1 MPVPRIQEV
10 AHYTQIAEASWKASS
25 DGATPARATIGSR
38 QSQDMSKLVKL
49 MLFLGASA
57 VLGLAAAFVLL
68 LVKPDLLPRT
78 VVQVPAPAATPTVA
92 VAPSEPVAVAAATPV
107 GSYADAVARSS
118 PAVVN
123 VYAARVVTERT
134 FPSQFDSLFGD
145 VWPSVRQRVDR
156 SLGSGVV
163 VDKDGHIV
171 TNYHVIANA
180 DEIRVQLADGRQ
192 ATAEVVG
199 RDPDTDL
206 AVLRVKLGKLPVM
219 ALGHSDQLRV
229 GDVVLA
235 IGNPLGLGQTV
246 TQGIVSATGRGQ
258 LGVATFENF
267 IQTDA
272 AINFGNSG
280 GALINARGELVGINT
295 AVLSKSMG
303 TEGIGF
309 AIPVNLVRGVM
320 AEILK
325 NGKVVRGWFGIVP
338 QDLSE
343 DDARQLGVA
352 DGVAIELAN
361 LYLNSPAYDAGL
373 RPGDVIVAIN
383 GKPVHSAQESLAIIA
398 ALRPGAPLKVSGL
411 RRGVAFEIDSKV
423 IERPAKVS

>member
-1 MPVPRIQEV
+1 MSAPVPRIQEV
-10 AHYTQIAEASWKASS
+10 AHYTQIARAAWKAR
-25 DGATPARATIGSR
+25 TPKP
-38 QSQDMSKLVKL
+38 MSKLLKL
-49 MLFLGASA
+49 VLFLVAST
-57 VLGLAAAFVLL
+57 VVGLAGAFVLL

-78 VVQVPAPAATPTVA
+78 IVEVPLRQVQATPATALQMSAPPA
-92 VAPSEPVAVAAATPV
+92 VPVTV
-107 GSYADAVARSS
+107 GSYAEAVARSS

-123 VYAARVVTERT
+123 VYAARVVTERS

-145 VWPSVRQRVDR
+145 VWPSVRKRIER

-163 VDKDGHIV
+163 VDAGGHIV

-180 DEIRVQLADGRQ
+180 SEIRVQLADGRQ
-192 ATAEVVG
+192 ATAEVIG

-206 AVLRVKLGKLPVM
+206 AVLRVNLPKLPVM
-219 ALGHSDQLRV
+219 PLGRSDQLRI

-280 GALINARGELVGINT
+280 GALVNSRGELVGINT

-320 AEILK
+320 AEMQK
-325 NGKVVRGWFGIVP
+325 NGRVIRGWFGIVP

-343 DDARQLGVA
+343 AAARQLGIT
-352 DGVAIELAN
+352 DGTGVELAD
-361 LYLNSPAYDAGL
+361 LYLRSPAYDIGL
-373 RPGDVIVAIN
+373 RPGDVILKLN
-383 GKPVHSAQESLAIIA
+383 DKPIHSAQESLAYIA
-398 ALRPGAPLKVSGL
+398 ALRPGAKLKIAGL
-411 RRGVAFEIDSKV
+411 RDGTPFEIESKV
-423 IERPAKVS
+423 IERPAKVG

>member
-1 MPVPRIQEV
+1 
-10 AHYTQIAEASWKASS
+10 
-25 DGATPARATIGSR
+25 
-38 QSQDMSKLVKL
+38 MSKLLKL
-49 MLFLGASA
+49 VLFLVASTI
-57 VLGLAAAFVLL
+57 VGLAGAFVLL

-78 VVQVPAPAATPTVA
+78 IVEVPARQVQATPATA
-92 VAPSEPVAVAAATPV
+92 VQAAAAPEAV
-107 GSYADAVARSS
+107 GSYAEAVARSS

-145 VWPSVRQRVDR
+145 VWPSVRKRIER

-163 VDKDGHIV
+163 VDASGHIV
-171 TNYHVIANA
+171 TNYHVIAKA
-180 DEIRVQLADGRQ
+180 TEIRVQLADGRQ
-192 ATAEVVG
+192 ANAEVVG

-206 AVLRVKLGKLPVM
+206 AVLRVNLPKLPVM
-219 ALGHSDQLRV
+219 PLGRSDQLRI

-280 GALINARGELVGINT
+280 GALVNSRGELVGINT
-295 AVLSKSMG
+295 AVLSKNMG

-320 AEILK
+320 AEMQK
-325 NGKVVRGWFGIVP
+325 NGRVIRGWFGIVP

-343 DDARQLGVA
+343 AAARQLGIT
-352 DGVAIELAN
+352 DGTGIELAD
-361 LYLNSPAYDAGL
+361 LYLRSPAYDIGM
-373 RPGDVIVAIN
+373 RPGDVILKLN
-383 GKPVHSAQESLAIIA
+383 DKPVHSAQEALAYIA
-398 ALRPGAPLKVSGL
+398 ALRPGAKLKIAGL
-411 RRGVAFEIDSKV
+411 RDGTPFEIESKV
-423 IERPAKVS
+423 IERPAKVG

>member
-1 MPVPRIQEV
+1 
-10 AHYTQIAEASWKASS
+10 
-25 DGATPARATIGSR
+25 
-38 QSQDMSKLVKL
+38 MSKLLKL
-49 MLFLGASA
+49 VLFLVASTI
-57 VLGLAAAFVLL
+57 VGLAGAFVVL

-78 VVQVPAPAATPTVA
+78 IVEVPARPVQATPATAVQTVAAPTLPAA
-92 VAPSEPVAVAAATPV
+92 V
-107 GSYADAVARSS
+107 GSYAEAVARSS

-123 VYAARVVTERT
+123 VYAARVVTERS

-145 VWPSVRQRVDR
+145 VWPSVRKRIER

-163 VDKDGHIV
+163 VDAGGHIV
-171 TNYHVIANA
+171 TNYHVIAKA
-180 DEIRVQLADGRQ
+180 TEIRVQLADGRQ
-192 ATAEVVG
+192 ANAEVVG

-206 AVLRVKLGKLPVM
+206 AVLRVNLPKLPVM
-219 ALGHSDQLRV
+219 PLGRSDQLRI

-280 GALINARGELVGINT
+280 GALVNSRGELVGINT
-295 AVLSKSMG
+295 AVLSKNMG

-320 AEILK
+320 AEMQK
-325 NGKVVRGWFGIVP
+325 NGRVIRGWFGIVP

-343 DDARQLGVA
+343 AAARQLGIT
-352 DGVAIELAN
+352 DGTGIELAD
-361 LYLNSPAYDAGL
+361 LYLRSPAYDIGL
-373 RPGDVIVAIN
+373 RPGDVILKLN
-383 GKPVHSAQESLAIIA
+383 DKPVHSAQESLAYIA
-398 ALRPGAPLKVSGL
+398 ALRPGAKLKIAGL
-411 RRGVAFEIDSKV
+411 RDGTPFEIESKV
-423 IERPAKVS
+423 IERPAKVG

>member
-1 MPVPRIQEV
+1 
-10 AHYTQIAEASWKASS
+10 
-25 DGATPARATIGSR
+25 
-38 QSQDMSKLVKL
+38 MSKLLKL
-49 MLFLGASA
+49 VLFLVASTI
-57 VLGLAAAFVLL
+57 VGLAGAFVLL
-68 LVKPDLLPRT
+68 LVKPDLMPRT
-78 VVQVPAPAATPTVA
+78 IVEVPVRQVQATPAAAVQPGATPAVPAT
-92 VAPSEPVAVAAATPV
+92 V
-107 GSYADAVARSS
+107 GSYAEAVARSS

-123 VYAARVVTERT
+123 VYAARVVTERS

-145 VWPSVRQRVDR
+145 VWPSVRKRIER

-163 VDKDGHIV
+163 VDAAGHIV

-180 DEIRVQLADGRQ
+180 SEIRVQLADGRQ
-192 ATAEVVG
+192 ATAEVIG

-206 AVLRVKLGKLPVM
+206 AVLRVNLPKLPVM
-219 ALGHSDQLRV
+219 PLGRSDQLRI

-280 GALINARGELVGINT
+280 GALVNSRGELVGINT

-320 AEILK
+320 AEMQK
-325 NGKVVRGWFGIVP
+325 NGRVIRGWFGIVP

-343 DDARQLGVA
+343 GAARQLGIA
-352 DGVAIELAN
+352 DGTGVELAA
-361 LYLNSPAYDAGL
+361 LYRSSPAYDIGL
-373 RPGDVIVAIN
+373 RPGDVILKLN
-383 GKPVHSAQESLAIIA
+383 DKPMHSAQESLAYIA
-398 ALRPGAPLKVSGL
+398 ALRPGAKLKIAGL
-411 RRGVAFEIDSKV
+411 RDGTPFEIESKV
-423 IERPAKVS
+423 IERPPKVG

>member
-1 MPVPRIQEV
+1 
-10 AHYTQIAEASWKASS
+10 
-25 DGATPARATIGSR
+25 
-38 QSQDMSKLVKL
+38 MSKFAKL
-49 MLFLGASA
+49 MLFLAAST
-57 VLGLAAAFVLL
+57 VLGLAAAFLLL
-68 LVKPDLLPRT
+68 LVKPDLLPRI
-78 VVQVPAPAATPTVA
+78 VIEVPAAVPAVPAAAVE
-92 VAPSEPVAVAAATPV
+92 VAPVAATAAAS
-107 GSYADAVARSS
+107 SYAEAVARSS

-145 VWPSVRQRVDR
+145 VWPSVRKRIER

-163 VDKDGHIV
+163 VDRDGHIV

-180 DEIRVQLADGRQ
+180 AEIRVQLADGRQ

-206 AVLRVKLGKLPVM
+206 AVLRVNLPTLPVM
-219 ALGHSDQLRV
+219 PLGRSDQLRI

-280 GALINARGELVGINT
+280 GALVNARGELIGINT
-295 AVLSKSMG
+295 AVLSKNMG

-320 AEILK
+320 TEVLK
-325 NGKVVRGWFGIVP
+325 NGRVIRGWFGIVP

-343 DDARQLGVA
+343 NSARQLGIT
-352 DGVAIELAN
+352 DGTGVELAD
-361 LYLNSPAYDAGL
+361 LYLNSPAYDIGL
-373 RPGDVIVAIN
+373 RPGDVILRLN
-383 GKPVHSAQESLAIIA
+383 GKPVHSAQESLALIA
-398 ALRPGAPLKVSGL
+398 ALRPGANLKVSGM
-411 RRGVAFEIDSKV
+411 RRGAPFEVESKV
-423 IERPAKVS
+423 IERPAKVG

>member
-1 MPVPRIQEV
+1 MP
-10 AHYTQIAEASWKASS
+10 
-25 DGATPARATIGSR
+25 
-38 QSQDMSKLVKL
+38 KLAQL
-49 MLFLGASA
+49 MLFLVASA
-57 VLGLAAAFVLL
+57 IVGLAAAFLL
-68 LVKPDLLPRT
+68 LLARPDLLPRT
-78 VVQVPAPAATPTVA
+78 IVEVPRREVSAAPAATVVA
-92 VAPSEPVAVAAATPV
+92 TPAATPLPPAAI
-107 GSYADAVARSS
+107 GSYAEAVARSS

-123 VYAARVVTERT
+123 VYAARVITERT
-134 FPSQFDSLFGD
+134 FPSQFDSMFGD
-145 VWPSVRQRVDR
+145 VWPSVRKRIEQ

-163 VDKDGHIV
+163 VDTDGHIV

-180 DEIRVQLADGRQ
+180 AEIRVQLADGRQ

-206 AVLRVKLGKLPVM
+206 AVLRVKLAKLPVVT
-219 ALGHSDQLRV
+219 LGRSDQLRI

-280 GALINARGELVGINT
+280 GALINARGELIGINT

-320 AEILK
+320 AEIVK
-325 NGKVVRGWFGIVP
+325 NGRVVRGWFGIVP

-343 DDARQLGVA
+343 EDARALGA
-352 DGVAIELAN
+352 SEGTSVAIAG
-361 LYLNSPAYDAGL
+361 LYPNSPAAELGL
-373 RPGDVIVAIN
+373 RRGDLLVALN
-383 GKPVHSAQESLAIIA
+383 GKPVHSAQESLALIA
-398 ALRPGAPLKVSGL
+398 ALKPGANLKVAVL
-411 RRGVAFEIDSKV
+411 RNGEPLEAQSKV
-423 IERPAKVS
+423 SERPRNTE

>member
-1 MPVPRIQEV
+1 
-10 AHYTQIAEASWKASS
+10 
-25 DGATPARATIGSR
+25 
-38 QSQDMSKLVKL
+38 MSKLLKL
-49 MLFLGASA
+49 VLFLVASTI
-57 VLGLAAAFVLL
+57 VGLAGAFVLL
-68 LVKPDLLPRT
+68 LVKPDLMSRT
-78 VVQVPAPAATPTVA
+78 IVEVPVRQVQATPATAVQTSAAPGVPAT
-92 VAPSEPVAVAAATPV
+92 V
-107 GSYADAVARSS
+107 GSYAEAVARSS

-123 VYAARVVTERT
+123 VYAARVVTERS

-145 VWPSVRQRVDR
+145 VWPSVRKRIER

-163 VDKDGHIV
+163 VDAGGHIV
-171 TNYHVIANA
+171 TNYHVIAKA
-180 DEIRVQLADGRQ
+180 SEIRVQLADGRQ
-192 ATAEVVG
+192 ATAEVIG

-206 AVLRVKLGKLPVM
+206 AVLRVNLPKLPVM
-219 ALGHSDQLRV
+219 PLGRSDQLRI

-280 GALINARGELVGINT
+280 GALVNSRGELVGINT

-320 AEILK
+320 AEMQK
-325 NGKVVRGWFGIVP
+325 NGRVIRGWFGIVP

-343 DDARQLGVA
+343 AAARQLGIT
-352 DGVAIELAN
+352 DGTGVELAD
-361 LYLNSPAYDAGL
+361 LYLRSPAYDIGL
-373 RPGDVIVAIN
+373 RPGDVILKLN
-383 GKPVHSAQESLAIIA
+383 DKPMHSAQESLAYIA
-398 ALRPGAPLKVSGL
+398 ALRPGAKLKISGL
-411 RRGVAFEIDSKV
+411 RDGTPFEIESKV
-423 IERPAKVS
+423 IERPAKVG

>member
-1 MPVPRIQEV
+1 MLKV
-10 AHYTQIAEASWKASS
+10 A
-25 DGATPARATIGSR
+25 
-38 QSQDMSKLVKL
+38 KLA
-49 MLFLGASA
+49 LFLVAST
-57 VLGLAAAFVLL
+57 VVGLAAAFVLI

-78 VVQVPAPAATPTVA
+78 VVQVPVKEIETAPAPAADK
-92 VAPSEPVAVAAATPV
+92 APLPPVAGAA
-107 GSYADAVARSS
+107 GSYAEAVARSS
-118 PAVVN
+118 PSVVN
-123 VYAARVVTERT
+123 IYAARVVTERT

-145 VWPSVRQRVDR
+145 VWPSVRKRIER
-156 SLGSGVV
+156 SLGSGVI
-163 VDKDGHIV
+163 VDSGGQIV

-180 DEIRVQLADGRQ
+180 SEIRVQLADGRE

-206 AVLRVKLGKLPVM
+206 AVLKIKLPRLPVM
-219 ALGHSDQLRV
+219 ALGRSDQLRI

-295 AVLSKSMG
+295 AVLSKTMG

-320 AEILK
+320 TEIEK
-325 NGKVVRGWFGIVP
+325 NGRVIRGWFGIVP
-338 QDLSE
+338 QDLPE
-343 DDARQLGVA
+343 DAARQLGIT
-352 DGVAIELAN
+352 DGTGVAIAD
-361 LYLNSPAYDAGL
+361 LYLRSPAYDIGL
-373 RPGDVIVAIN
+373 RPGDVILKLN
-383 GKPVHSAQESLAIIA
+383 GKPMHSAQESLAMIA
-398 ALRPGAPLKVSGL
+398 ALRPGAKLKISGL
-411 RRGVAFEIDSKV
+411 RDGTPFEIESKV
-423 IERPAKVS
+423 IERPAKVG